1 MMEWVEGFLKKHK
14 QQQVFDHAWKEI
26 LPYPRFSV
34 PKKAY
39 CEITQWQGKEMRNL
53 GHSISAVLASALRN
67 LDSSQYPDFKS
78 ALKCVSTLVAFSLMA
93 QYRSHTP
100 DTLSYMESYLQ
111 TFHRTK
117 DIFLAF
123 RTSKATRTRADCQD
137 RELRELMADQGAKEV
152 HHRTLANRCR
162 HADQERVERSDRRA
176 DLIRCENHFN
186 FIKMHYLTHFASHVP
201 RFGSISM
208 YSTEIGELAHK
219 DQIQD
224 GYRRSNKN
232 DAAWQ
237 ILSQYGRQ
245 HPLGMRLQTIEALS
259 KVKGVIVA
267 KDSWMEM
274 PAFSSHSTPR
284 RVLKGRM
291 KNTSTLTELC
301 ATLNIHYSHIM
312 QEILPFTRQTA
323 ADDRRLPADPTELG
337 LLPVEGFAQLEIP
350 VPDFQETDRFQIQ
363 WARCTGTKAFCNGGP
378 RNDWVWVQTGGEANY
393 GDLRG
398 RVVARLLALFNI
410 RNILS
415 EAGAVHRLAL
425 VCILDPVNS
434 GRFHIASGHIRVAR
448 RVNGRDMRIVSIGA
462 VIGQAQVIPSGERQW
477 IVNHRIDLWTF
488 NEIY

>member
-1 MMEWVEGFLKKHK
+1 
-14 QQQVFDHAWKEI
+14 
-26 LPYPRFSV
+26 
-34 PKKAY
+34 
-39 CEITQWQGKEMRNL
+39 
-53 GHSISAVLASALRN
+53 
-67 LDSSQYPDFKS
+67 
-78 ALKCVSTLVAFSLMA
+78 
-93 QYRSHTP
+93 
-100 DTLSYMESYLQ
+100 
-111 TFHRTK
+111 
-117 DIFLAF
+117 
-123 RTSKATRTRADCQD
+123 
-137 RELRELMADQGAKEV
+137 
-152 HHRTLANRCR
+152 
-162 HADQERVERSDRRA
+162 
-176 DLIRCENHFN
+176 
-186 FIKMHYLTHFASHVP
+186 
-201 RFGSISM
+201 M

-219 DQIQD
+219 DQIKD

-232 DAAWQ
+232 DAARQ

-245 HPLGMRLQTIEALS
+245 HALGMRLQTIEALS

-267 KDSWMEM
+267 EDSGMEM

-301 ATLNIHYSHIM
+301 ATLNIHYSDMM
-312 QEILPFTRQTA
+312 QEILRFTRQTA

-350 VPDFQETDRFQIQ
+350 VADFQETDRFQIHR
-363 WARCTGTKAFCNGGP
+363 ARCTGTKAFRNGGP

-398 RVVARLLALFNI
+398 RVVARLLALFKI

-434 GRFHIASGHIRVAR
+434 GRFHIASGHIRVGR

-477 IVNHRIDLWTF
+477 IVNHRIDLRTF